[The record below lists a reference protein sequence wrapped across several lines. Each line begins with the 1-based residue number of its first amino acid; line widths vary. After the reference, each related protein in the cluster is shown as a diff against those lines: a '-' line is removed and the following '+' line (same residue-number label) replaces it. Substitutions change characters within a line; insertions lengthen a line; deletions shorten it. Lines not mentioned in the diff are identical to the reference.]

1 MSIRRPVLVV
11 AIGFLPL
18 IFGCGGED
26 GNSAPAA
33 RRPAA
38 AAGEAGSPAAPAGG
52 APVVLFLGTSLTAG
66 LGVDPD
72 DAYPALVQARVD
84 SAGLPF
90 RVVNAGSSG
99 ETSAGALR
107 RLDWLMRQP
116 FDVLVVETGANDML
130 RGAEPD
136 STRAN
141 LRRMIER
148 VRAER
153 PDTRIVLAG
162 MMALPN
168 LGREYGAEFQ
178 AIYPELAREYRLPLI
193 PFLLEG
199 VGGVPALNLPDGV
212 HPNEQGHRRVAQ
224 TVWTALEPVLREEA
238 AGVSP
243 GPG

>member
-11 AIGFLPL
+11 AMGFLPL
-18 IFGCGGED
+18 IIGCGGEE

-33 RRPAA
+33 GQPAA
-38 AAGEAGSPAAPAGG
+38 GAEAGAAAAPAGG

-141 LRRMIER
+141 LRRIVER

-168 LGREYGAEFQ
+168 LGREYGAQFQ

-212 HPNEQGHRRVAQ
+212 HPNEQGHRRVAE

-238 AGVSP
+238 AAGAART
-243 GPG
+243 

>member
-1 MSIRRPVLVV
+1 M
-11 AIGFLPL
+11 GFLPL
-18 IFGCGGED
+18 IIGCGEGD

-33 RRPAA
+33 PPAA
-38 AAGEAGSPAAPAGG
+38 APAAANSAAAPAGG
-52 APVVLFLGTSLTAG
+52 ARTVLFLGTSLTAG

-130 RGAEPD
+130 RGADPD

-141 LRRMIER
+141 LRRIIER

-168 LGREYGAEFQ
+168 LGREYGARFQ
-178 AIYPELAREYRLPLI
+178 AIYPDLAREYRLPLI

-199 VGGVPALNLPDGV
+199 VGGDPALNLPDGV
-212 HPNEQGHRRVAQ
+212 HPNEQGHRRVAG
-224 TVWTALEPVLREEA
+224 TVWTALEPVLRQEA
-238 AGVSP
+238 AAAAR
-243 GPG
+243 

>member
-1 MSIRRPVLVV
+1 ML
-11 AIGFLPL
+11 ALLPT
-18 IFGCGGED
+18 IFGCGGAE
-26 GNSAPAA
+26 GNSAPPREASA
-33 RRPAA
+33 RTVDGAA
-38 AAGEAGSPAAPAGG
+38 AATIPTGEAAE

-72 DAYPALVQARVD
+72 DAYPALVEARID

-90 RVVNAGSSG
+90 RVINAGSSG

-107 RLDWLMRQP
+107 RLDWILRQP
-116 FDVLVVETGANDML
+116 FDVLVLETGANDML
-130 RGAEPD
+130 RGADPD

-141 LRRMIER
+141 LRRIVER

-168 LGREYGAEFQ
+168 LGREYGEEFQ
-178 AIYPELAREYRLPLI
+178 SIYPELAREYRLPLV

-199 VGGVPALNLPDGV
+199 VGGDPAMNLPDGV
-212 HPNEQGHRRVAQ
+212 HPNEEGHRRVAQ
-224 TVWTALEPVLREEA
+224 TVWATLEPVLQEEA
-238 AGVSP
+238 AEAGS
-243 GPG
+243 GAGGAAGR

>member
-1 MSIRRPVLVV
+1 MSIRRPVLLL
-11 AIGFLPL
+11 AMGFLPL
-18 IFGCGGED
+18 IIGCGGED

-33 RRPAA
+33 QQPANG
-38 AAGEAGSPAAPAGG
+38 AAGSATAPDAG

-72 DAYPALVQARVD
+72 DAYPALIQARVD

-130 RGAEPD
+130 RGAAPD

-141 LRRMIER
+141 LRRIVER

-153 PDTRIVLAG
+153 PQTRIVLAG

-168 LGREYGAEFQ
+168 LGREYGTEFQ
-178 AIYPELAREYRLPLI
+178 AIYPDLAREYRLPLV

-199 VGGVPALNLPDGV
+199 VGGDPAMNLPDGV

-224 TVWTALEPVLREEA
+224 TVWTTLEPVLRERA
-238 AGVSP
+238 AAAR
-243 GPG
+243 

>member
-1 MSIRRPVLVV
+1 QQP
-11 AIGFLPL
+11 AG
-18 IFGCGGED
+18 
-26 GNSAPAA
+26 APAA
-33 RRPAA
+33 GSAA
-38 AAGEAGSPAAPAGG
+38 DPGGG
-52 APVVLFLGTSLTAG
+52 APTVLFLGTSLTAG

-72 DAYPALVQARVD
+72 DAYPALVQAKAD
-84 SAGLPF
+84 SAGLRF

-130 RGAEPD
+130 RGADPD

-141 LRRMIER
+141 LRRIVER

-193 PFLLEG
+193 PFLLDG
-199 VGGVPALNLPDGV
+199 VGGEPALNLPDGV
-212 HPNEQGHRRVAQ
+212 HPNEQGHRRVAG
-224 TVWTALEPVLREEA
+224 TVWSTLEPVLRERA
-238 AGVSP
+238 AARP
-243 GPG
+243 

>member
-1 MSIRRPVLVV
+1 MSIRGPVLVL
-11 AIGFLPL
+11 AMGFLPL
-18 IFGCGGED
+18 IIGCGEED

-33 RRPAA
+33 QQPAA
-38 AAGEAGSPAAPAGG
+38 APAANPAAAPAG
-52 APVVLFLGTSLTAG
+52 APAVLFLGTSLTAG

-72 DAYPALVQARVD
+72 DAYPALVQAKVD

-130 RGAEPD
+130 RGADPD

-141 LRRMIER
+141 LRRIVER

-168 LGREYGAEFQ
+168 LGREYGARFQ
-178 AIYPELAREYRLPLI
+178 AIYPELAREYRIPLI

-199 VGGVPALNLPDGV
+199 VGGDPALNLPDGV
-212 HPNEQGHRRVAQ
+212 HPNELGHRRVAG
-224 TVWTALEPVLREEA
+224 TVWAALEPVLREEA
-238 AGVSP
+238 AATAAP
-243 GPG
+243 R